1 MPPTPNLTP
10 VLTAAAW
17 TGPDMAAHP
26 ERWTFRLDDAEIAEV
41 YGHARRIAADGCR
54 LLDVKPADVPLPRLA
69 PKLARIRRDILAG
82 HGFAL
87 LRKLPVDHH
96 SIAENAAAYW
106 TLGLHLGEP
115 VPQNGQNHT
124 LGHVKD
130 LGLDYAKPEVRGYQT
145 SARLPYHTDY
155 SDVVGLLCLKTA
167 RSGGLSSFV
176 SSVALYN
183 EMLAR
188 RPDLA
193 AALTRPIVHTRWG
206 EIPEGRLPWAE
217 TPVFNPHAGGVVTTY
232 VRSAIRKS
240 QLMAAAPRVTD
251 EQSAACDLLDSLAAD
266 PAFHL
271 DMSFEPGDIQ
281 FLNNHWI
288 LHSRTAYED
297 HPEPAKRRHL
307 LRLWL
312 ACADGPPL
320 PKVIVDGFQG
330 GTRDG
335 RPNGIQVPGVPLVA
349 PLEASVPAS

>member
-1 MPPTPNLTP
+1 MPPPFNLKP
-10 VLTAAAW
+10 VTSPAAW
-17 TGPDMAAHP
+17 KGPAMAVHP
-26 ERWTFRLDDAEIAEV
+26 ERWTYRLDAAEIAEV
-41 YGHARRIAADGCR
+41 YGHARRIAAAGCR
-54 LLDVKPADVPLPRLA
+54 LLEVKPADVPLPRLG
-69 PKLARIRRDILAG
+69 PKLARVGRDVLKG

-87 LRKLPVDHH
+87 IRKLPVEQH

-106 TLGLHLGEP
+106 TIGLHLGEP
-115 VPQNGQNHT
+115 VPQNGQNHM

-130 LGLDYAKPEVRGYQT
+130 LGLDYARPEVRGYQT

-167 RSGGLSSFV
+167 KQGGQSSFV
-176 SSVALYN
+176 SSVTLYN

-193 AALTRPIVHTRWG
+193 EVLTRPIVHTRWG

-240 QLMAAAPRVTD
+240 QLMEKAPRVTA
-251 EQSAACDLLDSLAAD
+251 EQNAACDLLDSLAAD

-281 FLNNHWI
+281 LLNNHWI

-297 HPEPAKRRHL
+297 HAEPEKRRHL

-312 ACADGPPL
+312 ASADGPPL

-330 GTRDG
+330 GTREG

-349 PLEASVPAS
+349 PLEATVPAG